1 MAVYRKTKGKDV
13 WHWCE
18 NCRYYPA
25 KEFDERKTKPRKEQG
40 NLCTFCGYKEKKGN
54 CSKK

>member
-1 MAVYRKTKGKDV
+1 MAVYRKAKGKDV

-18 NCRYYPA
+18 NCRYYPVN
-25 KEFDERKTKPRKEQG
+25 EFAERKTKPRKEQS
-40 NLCTFCGYKEKKGN
+40 NLCTFCGYKEKKGD